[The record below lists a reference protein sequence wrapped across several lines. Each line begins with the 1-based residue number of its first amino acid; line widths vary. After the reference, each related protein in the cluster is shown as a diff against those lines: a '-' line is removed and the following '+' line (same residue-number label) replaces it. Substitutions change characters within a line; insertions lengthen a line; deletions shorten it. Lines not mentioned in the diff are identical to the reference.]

1 MDQVS
6 EPRELA
12 AENWQAA
19 RRTGALHRALDILSA
34 ATSLILFSPL
44 LCLIALAIK
53 LDDGG
58 PVFYCQT
65 RIGKGFQPF
74 QIWKFRSM
82 DIGADRSG
90 SLTAPNDSRVTRVG
104 KFLRRLKLDELPQ
117 LLNVFLGDMQLVG
130 ARPEV
135 DQYVQMFRSQYALIL
150 QDRPGITDPA
160 SLAYRHEEQI
170 FAAGRM
176 EEQYVREIL
185 PAKLKLAL
193 EYQQHRNFASDLH
206 ILMQTALR
214 LIS

>member
-90 SLTAPNDSRVTRVG
+90 PLTAPNDSRVTRVG
-104 KFLRRLKLDELPQ
+104 KFLRRL
-117 LLNVFLGDMQLVG
+117 
-130 ARPEV
+130 
-135 DQYVQMFRSQYALIL
+135 
-150 QDRPGITDPA
+150 
-160 SLAYRHEEQI
+160 
-170 FAAGRM
+170 
-176 EEQYVREIL
+176 
-185 PAKLKLAL
+185 
-193 EYQQHRNFASDLH
+193 
-206 ILMQTALR
+206 
-214 LIS
+214 